1 MTVSSRRLGI
11 DEIDVNRNVGDGGP
25 GKPDASEWLT
35 LADLQAMSTSM
46 AQRRGAKSD
55 GTINS

>member
-1 MTVSSRRLGI
+1 MTVSCRRLGI

-25 GKPDASEWLT
+25 GKPDASEWLSPAGCKICART
-35 LADLQAMSTSM
+35 
-46 AQRRGAKSD
+46 RGCAKSD